1 MLDARALAL
10 PNKCRAATLEFVI
23 PDTEIPDAVGA
34 RGRVV
39 DTASIALATL
49 SELPSA
55 PIIVF
60 DAEARCVAVFGKRRP
75 GAEFLF
81 GEREAI
87 IGRPAEEYM
96 GSEAAGFR
104 RTLTSVLAAGE
115 SASIQSRVTL
125 PSGEFV
131 FELTLWPLAGMPL
144 VACELRNASE
154 VDQLRRERDASES
167 RVQAVAEHTAHFV
180 TEVAADGT
188 IVYVGPRAR
197 ELSVEPASLV
207 GTNLRDIAKQL
218 PGLHPDDAPLVT
230 ASMTRFIE
238 APSDWVPSVARMR
251 NRDGSWR
258 TLESAGGSYAGPDG
272 ERRGILVFR
281 DAPPS
286 AERAVREPARRPAVA
301 SNTSQPVEATLDL
314 SSAGT
319 ILGAGQFP
327 PSFAGYGENL
337 VGRDVYSFIHP
348 DDRKRARR
356 SLERSVRG
364 VGYEPSV
371 FRWRDVEDGWRWL
384 EVRAVAL
391 KPDSGEERIVATA
404 REIPRD
410 SLPER
415 ERPEESGEALQ
426 RDNLALLVGGVA
438 HDFNNLL
445 AISLGVGDLMAQQL
459 PSDSPLR
466 PYLAEIVTASR
477 QAADLSR
484 QLLAAA
490 GRAAAAPLRPVDLN
504 EILRSQESLL
514 RTGLPKSVQLE
525 FALADAPLWI
535 DADPPQI
542 REVVLNL
549 VVNAGE
555 AIGERRGTVRVATGR
570 VQDLDPPNKQTPSD
584 WALLEVSDDGPG
596 FDEATRRRIFEPR
609 FSTKATGHG
618 LGLAVVSNV
627 VRRHGGRIHVAGA
640 TLRGTTFR
648 IEVPCLAERAVQAE
662 QAFAANLARPRHA
675 DVGVLIVDDDDG
687 VRRVCAAMLGF
698 AKFRVFEAR
707 DAATALALVERE
719 PEISCAVVDLIMPN
733 GDGLELIE
741 ALRRKRPDLHV
752 VLCSG
757 AVHRIPA
764 DRADL
769 VVLEKPFRYAQ
780 LIETVWRALE
790 PPA

>member
-1 MLDARALAL
+1 MDA
-10 PNKCRAATLEFVI
+10 
-23 PDTEIPDAVGA
+23 
-34 RGRVV
+34 
-39 DTASIALATL
+39 ASIALATL
-49 SELPSA
+49 SEFPSA

-60 DAEARCVAVFGKRRP
+60 DAEARCVAVFGKRQAS
-75 GAEFLF
+75 AEFLF

-115 SASIQSRVTL
+115 AESIHSRVTL

-131 FELTLWPLAGMPL
+131 FELTLWPLTGMPL
-144 VACELRNASE
+144 VACQLRNASE
-154 VDQLRRERDASES
+154 LDQLRRERDAGES
-167 RVQAVAEHTAHFV
+167 RVLAVFKHAAIFV
-180 TEVAADGT
+180 TEVTADGT
-188 IVYVGPRAR
+188 ITYVGPRAV
-197 ELSVEPASLV
+197 ELGMEPASLV
-207 GTNLRDIAKQL
+207 GGNLREFARRV
-218 PGLHPDDAPLVT
+218 PGLLPDDVT
-230 ASMTRFIE
+230 KSEAASARFIDTRSE
-238 APSDWVPSVARMR
+238 WSLPPFSV
-251 NRDGSWR
+251 RDAEGRSR
-258 TLESAGGSYAGPDG
+258 TLEGAGGWYTGQDG
-272 ERRGILVFR
+272 KPHGVVEFR
-281 DAPPS
+281 DAPAS
-286 AERAVREPARRPAVA
+286 ASEPTLQPALANRAGVRPDLV
-301 SNTSQPVEATLDL
+301 LDL

-319 ILGAGQFP
+319 IVGAGQLP
-327 PSFAGYGENL
+327 PGFAGHAESLLGC
-337 VGRDVYSFIHP
+337 DVFSFVHP
-348 DDRKRARR
+348 DDRERARYG
-356 SLERSVRG
+356 LERSIRG
-364 VGYEPSV
+364 FGGPQPGV
-371 FRWRDVEDGWRWL
+371 FRWRDAVDGWRWL
-384 EVRAVAL
+384 EAHAVVL
-391 KPDSGEERIVATA
+391 KTDFGQSRVVVTA
-404 REIPRD
+404 REVSRE
-410 SLPER
+410 SLLEEDGR
-415 ERPEESGEALQ
+415 EENESLQ

-445 AISLGVGDLMAQQL
+445 AISLGVGDLIAQQL

-490 GRAAAAPLRPVDLN
+490 GKAAAAPLRPVDLN
-504 EILRSQESLL
+504 EIVRSQESLL

-570 VQDLDPPNKQTPSD
+570 VQDLDPPNKLAPSD

-618 LGLAVVSNV
+618 LGLAVVNNV
-627 VRRHGGRIHVAGA
+627 VRRHAGRIHVAGA
-640 TLRGTTFR
+640 SLLGTTFR
-648 IEVPCLAERAVQAE
+648 IEIPCLAERAVQAE
-662 QAFAANLARPRHA
+662 QAFAENLARPRHA

-719 PEISCAVVDLIMPN
+719 PEIACAVVDLILPD

-741 ALRRKRPDLHV
+741 ALRRKRPDLQV

-769 VVLEKPFRYAQ
+769 VVLEKPYRYAQ